1 MGPAWPCGTGGPAG
15 GRAGAARDAQTRGHY
30 FCSEPRTALRPGPL
44 IKPPRSRPPRPVRM
58 RSTCVGPARAP
69 APARPA
75 PPGRPGRGLGRPPGA
90 GLQDG
95 GGRSQRLGGRRP
107 TPERAAH
114 LVTLL
119 KSLIFSGASLPPPP
133 IRTGRY
139 LQAPATRRRGVLS
152 VAPRVHAPVLPRT
165 LPGWEPAL
173 CAEALALAPAP
184 GTPRSAAQRAGKGN
198 ASGGFRKVP
207 KTPGVLFGPQF
218 PGGNR
223 FQRPCRTVIRSFR

>member
-133 IRTGRY
+133 YAQG
-139 LQAPATRRRGVLS
+139 ATYKPLRRGGEVF
-152 VAPRVHAPVLPRT
+152 
-165 LPGWEPAL
+165 
-173 CAEALALAPAP
+173 C
-184 GTPRSAAQRAGKGN
+184 Q
-198 ASGGFRKVP
+198 
-207 KTPGVLFGPQF
+207 
-218 PGGNR
+218 
-223 FQRPCRTVIRSFR
+223 